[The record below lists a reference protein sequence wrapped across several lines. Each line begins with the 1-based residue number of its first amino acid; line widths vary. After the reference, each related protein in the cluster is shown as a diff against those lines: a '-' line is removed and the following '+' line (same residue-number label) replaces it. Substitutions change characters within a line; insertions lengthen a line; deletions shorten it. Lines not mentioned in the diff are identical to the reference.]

1 MTYKPD
7 DYWESRLTE
16 RFRLSGVGHIRFS
29 EFYNKWL
36 YKAKTRALDKALRIH
51 QPDLS
56 DKAVCDIG
64 CGTGFFVEYYSRR
77 GVKHI
82 TGIDITRV
90 SIENL
95 KSKYPQYDFITAD
108 ISGSSGIVETGHRF
122 GLLNVFDVL
131 YHIKDDEAFKRA
143 IANIAAMAENGALI
157 LATDVY
163 GESDIDIA
171 EHVEFRS
178 KATYDEGFGKNDISI
193 EAVYPLY
200 YLLNRPIF
208 GCIIKGALD
217 KLGRGLDNSLAP
229 LYYYLDGVL
238 VSVKRSNLRLIVA
251 RKQSHR

>member
-7 DYWESRLTE
+7 DYWESRLSK
-16 RFRLSGVGHIRFS
+16 RFKLSGVGHIRFS

-36 YKAKTRALDKALRIH
+36 YRAKSRVLEKALRIH
-51 QPDLS
+51 QPDLA
-56 DKAVCDIG
+56 DKVVCDIG

-90 SIENL
+90 SVENL
-95 KSKYPQYDFITAD
+95 KSKYPHYDFITAD
-108 ISGSSGIVETGHRF
+108 ISASSGVVETGHSF
-122 GLLNVFDVL
+122 GLVNVFDIL
-131 YHIKDDEAFKRA
+131 YHIKDGEAFKRA

-157 LATDVY
+157 LATDVC
-163 GESDIDIA
+163 GESDIDTA

-178 KATYDEGFGKNDISI
+178 KATYEEEFGKNGISI

-208 GCIIKGALD
+208 GDILKGPLA

-229 LYYYLDGVL
+229 LFYYLDGAI
-238 VSVKRSNLRLIVA
+238 VSVKRSNLKLIVA
-251 RKQSHR
+251 RKHTDR